1 MATQMNKTVL
11 ILDDSSDTL
20 GELIKKLSSA
30 HVNVRVCFSPQHALK
45 ELEGEPP
52 HLLIAAGE
60 FPDMTAQQFAE
71 KAFETKNLPSYL
83 ILKSAGDSTQLR
95 MTRHPGII
103 GIYYRPLKVQKLYDT
118 VMKFL
123 K

>member
-1 MATQMNKTVL
+1 MTQTTNKTVL
-11 ILDDSSDTL
+11 ILDDTSETL
-20 GELIKKLSSA
+20 GELIKKLSQA
-30 HVNVRVCFSPQHALK
+30 NLNVRVCFSPQHALQ
-45 ELEGEPP
+45 ELEGTTPN
-52 HLLIAAGE
+52 LLIVAGPE
-60 FPDMTAQQFAE
+60 MSAYHFAE
-71 KAFETKNLPSYL
+71 KAFETKNLPSFV

-103 GIYYRPLKVQKLYDT
+103 GIYYKPLKVQKLYDR

>member
-1 MATQMNKTVL
+1 MNKTVL
-11 ILDDSSDTL
+11 ILDDSADTL
-20 GELIKKLSSA
+20 GELINKLSAA
-30 HVNVRVCFSPQHALK
+30 HVNVRVCFTPQHALK

-60 FPDMTAQQFAE
+60 FPEMTAQQFAE
-71 KAFETKNLPSYL
+71 KAFETKNLPSYI

-95 MTRHPGII
+95 MARHPGII
-103 GIYYRPLKVQKLYDT
+103 GIYYKPLKVQKLFDT

>member
-20 GELIKKLSSA
+20 GELIKKLSA
-30 HVNVRVCFSPQHALK
+30 ARVNVRVCFSPEHALK
-45 ELEGEPP
+45 ELDREPP
-52 HLLIAAGE
+52 HLLIAAGD
-60 FPDMTAQQFAE
+60 FPDMTAQQVAE
-71 KAFETKNLPSYL
+71 KAFETKNLPSYV

-103 GIYYRPLKVQKLYDT
+103 GIYYKPLKVQKLFDT

>member
-1 MATQMNKTVL
+1 MTTQMNKTVL
-11 ILDDSSDTL
+11 ILDDTSGTL
-20 GELIKKLSSA
+20 GELIKKLSEA
-30 HVNVRVCFSPQHALK
+30 RVNVRVCFSPQHALQ
-45 ELEGEPP
+45 ELGGELP

-60 FPDMTAQQFAE
+60 FPEMNAYQFAE
-71 KAFETKNLPSYL
+71 KAFETKNLPSFV

-103 GIYYRPLKVQKLYDT
+103 GIYYRPLKVQKIFDT

>member
-1 MATQMNKTVL
+1 MTKQMNKTVL
-11 ILDDSSDTL
+11 ILDDTSDTL
-20 GELIKKLSSA
+20 GELIKKLSQS
-30 HVNVRVCFSPQHALK
+30 HVNVRVCFSPQHALQ
-45 ELEGEPP
+45 ELEGELP

-60 FPDMTAQQFAE
+60 FPEMSAYHFAE
-71 KAFETKNLPSYL
+71 KAFETKNLPAL
-83 ILKSAGDSTQLR
+83 VVLKSAGDSTQLR

-103 GIYYRPLKVQKLYDT
+103 GIYYRPLKVQKIFDT

>member
-1 MATQMNKTVL
+1 MTTKMQKTVL

-20 GELIKKLSSA
+20 GELIKKLSAA
-30 HVNVRVCFSPQHALK
+30 HVNVKVCFSPEHALQQ
-45 ELEGEPP
+45 LEGELP

-60 FPDMTAQQFAE
+60 FPEMNAYQFAE
-71 KAFETKNLPSYL
+71 KAFESKNLPAYV

-103 GIYYRPLKVQKLYDT
+103 GIYYRPLKVQKLFDT